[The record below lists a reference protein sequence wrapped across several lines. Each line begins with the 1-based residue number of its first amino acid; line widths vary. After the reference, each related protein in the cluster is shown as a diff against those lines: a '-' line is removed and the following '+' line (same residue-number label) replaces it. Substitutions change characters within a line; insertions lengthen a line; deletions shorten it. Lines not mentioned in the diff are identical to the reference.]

1 MKANWWYRFIFLAAV
16 VIISAMTIT
25 PTIFKLGEDSKFPVK
40 SKVNLGLDLQG
51 GLYMIMGIDFK
62 KVYVDEVKTYM
73 KKVESSL
80 KDQGIESTVGELD
93 TADGE
98 DPKQFITLADP
109 ATLDKAKTLIHDYYR
124 EVLRLTATKDG
135 QLQFGLQRAI
145 KDDIEKNSVSKSI
158 EVIRN
163 RIDEFGVSEP
173 EINSQGKDRI
183 VVQLPGVK
191 DIERAKALIGKTA
204 KLEFKMVNDEV
215 PGSKL
220 MEWMDKVNKAGITYK
235 KGERFSVYLASVNDH
250 LRTDLPANYEIA
262 FQKMEKNEDGTVE
275 QNIPYLVESVAGL
288 TGEDLQDAAV
298 RIDQQNNRPYVG
310 ITFKASGSKRFEELT
325 EKNVGKRMAVILDG
339 NVYTAPVINQK
350 IAGGNAMITLGNGD
364 YNALLTQAKDIA
376 LVLRAGALPV
386 QLDFE
391 EQRVVG
397 PSLGTDSIENSKM
410 AAFMGCA
417 IVFIF
422 MLIYYKMAGAIAIFT
437 LLVNVTICLAFMI
450 GIGATLTLP
459 GIGGLALT
467 VGMAVDANIIIYERI
482 KDELLSG
489 ASNATATEAGFDKA
503 FWSILD
509 GNLTTAFAGLALLNF
524 GTGPIRGFAV
534 TLLIGIAATIYTG
547 YFVTQLMFEL
557 YVTKANKKIKI

>member
-1 MKANWWYRFIFLAAV
+1 MKANWWYRFIFLAL
-16 VIISAMTIT
+16 VIIVSAITVT
-25 PTIFKLGEDSKFPVK
+25 PTIFKLGENSKFPVK

-62 KVYVDEVKTYM
+62 KVYVDEVKTYL

-80 KDQGIESTVGELD
+80 KDQGIESTIGDMD
-93 TADGE
+93 TSDGE
-98 DPKQFITLADP
+98 DPKQMITITD
-109 ATLDKAKTLIHDYYR
+109 TTQVEKAKTLIHDYYR
-124 EVLRLTATKDG
+124 EVLRLTASKDG
-135 QLQFGLQRAI
+135 QLQFGLQRMI

-215 PGSKL
+215 AGSKL
-220 MEWMDKVNKAGITYK
+220 MEWMEKVNKAGIAYK
-235 KGERFSVYLASVNDH
+235 KGDRFSVYVAQVNDH
-250 LRTDLPANYEIA
+250 LRTDLPAGYEIA
-262 FQKMEKNEDGTVE
+262 FQKMEKTTDGVE
-275 QNIPYLVESVAGL
+275 QNIPFLVESVAGI

-364 YNALLTQAKDIA
+364 YNALLGQAKDIA

-410 AAFMGCA
+410 AAFLGCG

-437 LLVNVTICLAFMI
+437 LLVNVLICLAFMV

-482 KDELLSG
+482 KDELLNG
-489 ASNATATEAGFDKA
+489 ASNVVASDAGFDKA

-509 GNLTTAFAGLALLNF
+509 GNLTTAFAGIALLNF

-534 TLLIGIAATIYTG
+534 TLLIGIAATVYTG

-557 YVTKANKKIKI
+557 YVTKANQKIKI